1 MDKINKGLSL
11 VLATAIISGISV
23 FLNKFAVKAVSN
35 SDIFTTAKNIS
46 VGLILTGLIL
56 LPFFFTK
63 LKKIK
68 FNDWIKLSL
77 IGLIGGSIPFLLFFK
92 GLSLTSATSA
102 GFIHKTLFI
111 WVSLLAVWFLQE
123 KIGRLQYLALGLLFF
138 GNITM
143 LGFKFINFGWA
154 ELLIL
159 SATIMWATEFIIA
172 KKVLA
177 NVSGEIVA
185 WSRMFFGSL
194 ILFTYL
200 LITNQS
206 QQLLSLNFNQ
216 LWWIALSSIL
226 LLGYVL
232 TWYKALQ
239 YLPAVTVTS
248 ILVLASPITTSLEII
263 FSHKFTIFQVAG
275 SIAIILAGGLIIYSL
290 KKAQDVP
297 IKTEQFN

>member
-1 MDKINKGLSL
+1 MDKINKGLYL
-11 VLATAIISGISV
+11 VLGTAVISGISV
-23 FLNKFAVKAVSN
+23 FLNKFGVKAISN
-35 SDIFTTAKNIS
+35 SDVFTTAKNIS
-46 VGLILTGLIL
+46 VGLILTVLIL
-56 LPFFFTK
+56 GPFFFTK

-123 KIGRLQYLALGLLFF
+123 KIGKLQYLALGLLFF

-143 LGFKFINFGWA
+143 LGFKFINFSWA
-154 ELLIL
+154 ELLVL
-159 SATIMWATEFIIA
+159 AATIMWAVEFIIA

-177 NVSGEIVA
+177 NVPGEIVA

-194 ILFTYL
+194 ILFAYL

-206 QQLLSLNFNQ
+206 QHLLSLNFNQ

-248 ILVLASPITTSLEII
+248 ILVLASPITSCLDL
-263 FSHKFTIFQVAG
+263 FYSHKINIYQISGSVLIVA
-275 SIAIILAGGLIIYSL
+275 AVILLIYSYN
-290 KKAQDVP
+290 KINVSK
-297 IKTEQFN
+297 ISKQFN